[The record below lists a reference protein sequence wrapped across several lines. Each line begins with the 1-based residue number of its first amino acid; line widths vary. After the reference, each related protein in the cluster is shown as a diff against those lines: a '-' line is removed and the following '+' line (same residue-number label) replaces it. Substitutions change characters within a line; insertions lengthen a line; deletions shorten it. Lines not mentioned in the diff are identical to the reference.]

1 MRFLQWFNWPER
13 CKLNLFSYWRIN
25 WRIHG
30 LVGQLTGIS
39 SLPLVMQANNYSTF
53 RNMIITWQTEGLKG
67 NSIWARKLFRKL
79 WQISGKI
86 SENYSKI
93 AFVKSTRF
101 VHLQFD
107 VTGVVVCVCV
117 GKHCTGLVIDTW
129 LGNEM
134 LYPAEK
140 SLNLLT
146 LRKKGF

>member
-1 MRFLQWFNWPER
+1 M
-13 CKLNLFSYWRIN
+13 K
-25 WRIHG
+25 
-30 LVGQLTGIS
+30 
-39 SLPLVMQANNYSTF
+39 
-53 RNMIITWQTEGLKG
+53 IIQ
-67 NSIWARKLFRKL
+67 
-79 WQISGKI
+79 
-86 SENYSKI
+86 KI

-107 VTGVVVCVCV
+107 VTGVVVCV

-134 LYPAEK
+134 LYPALKK